1 MSPKGDPSVMD
12 TDYPIDMRAVLK
24 VIDSSDVII
33 FRFVTIPQRLL
44 FDTRHN
50 EMEGPL
56 LKLVPRAA
64 SLEERIKAIKQIRPR
79 FKLPENISAI
89 WWPKYIHSLADCGIW
104 DRVLRRLGSCGYPQ
118 IADRAADVFREMEA
132 KERAEVY
139 NAITGAGY
147 HSLWQRTC

>member
-1 MSPKGDPSVMD
+1 MSLRGNPPAMD
-12 TDYPIDMRAVLK
+12 TDYPVDIRAVLK
-24 VIDSSDVII
+24 VIDSAEVII

-56 LKLVPRAA
+56 LKLVPRAT
-64 SLEERIKAIKQIRPR
+64 SLEERFRAIKQIRPR
-79 FKLPENISAI
+79 FRLPEKISAV
-89 WWPKYIHSLADCGIW
+89 WWPKYIHSLADCGPW
-104 DRVLRRLGSCGYPQ
+104 DHILHRIGSCGYPQ
-118 IADRAADVFREMEA
+118 IADRAAEVFREMEA
-132 KERAEVY
+132 KERAEIY